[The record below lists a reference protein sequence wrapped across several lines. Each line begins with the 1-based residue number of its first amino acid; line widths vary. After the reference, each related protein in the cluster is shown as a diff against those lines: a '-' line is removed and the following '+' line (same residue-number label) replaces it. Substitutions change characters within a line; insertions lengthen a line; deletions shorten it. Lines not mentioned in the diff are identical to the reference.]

1 MRVPLLSL
9 LLFTLMMG
17 CQSVND
23 RSAIRPL
30 PDNAPPLS
38 YAEMLTRTRKQTRIA
53 TEAFYVD
60 NWIELEDAA
69 KSIQQTAALLPKTID
84 VPAKF
89 KDTLGVMSGQLG
101 TEAVKLA
108 KAAHAKDVE
117 SANSALQQLNYK
129 VRQLRLAP

>member
-1 MRVPLLSL
+1 MRVSVFSL
-9 LLFTLMMG
+9 LLFVMTMG
-17 CQSVND
+17 CQSVDD

-69 KSIQQTAALLPKTID
+69 KRHSTD
-84 VPAKF
+84 CCVVAKN
-89 KDTLGVMSGQLG
+89 D
-101 TEAVKLA
+101 
-108 KAAHAKDVE
+108 
-117 SANSALQQLNYK
+117 
-129 VRQLRLAP
+129 